1 MSPNRWTLRFRQ
13 FLDKPR
19 PPAAQIGRFGPFP
32 PFGRGY
38 SPRVAVAGP
47 HGCLP
52 DLPEGRRGYEDAASR
67 RRATLTISTRIAAT
81 IVAAYGLAEIVLIPH
96 ATHIWLVNLVAAI
109 GFTVMPALYR
119 FGPMIAATVFV
130 TFAYLF
136 TAYACAQLGTDSG
149 LQFYFFVGAALTIL
163 VIGSDHLAI
172 ASALAASGAAL
183 AITLEWIVVPN
194 TGVFPES
201 WMRVSFAITVAAASL
216 MMVIVVGSAMR
227 RIDRAENALRLE
239 FAKSEALLAN
249 ILPDSIATRL
259 KDRDDAIIADGYEDA
274 SILFADIAG
283 YTERASDT
291 DPAELVVFLNR
302 LFTDFDA
309 LVDRHG
315 LEKIKTSG
323 DSYMVVSGV
332 PHPRPDHLESLACLA
347 LDMAAAVDGLRD
359 QQGREVPLRIGIA
372 AGPVVAGIVGSRK
385 FFYDVWGDAVNVA
398 SRMESTDEEGRIQ
411 VPQAVYDRINASYVF
426 EERGEVDVK
435 GKGPMHTWYLVGR
448 RPAPG
453 TTEPASGAAVL
464 TNGGHTL

>member
-1 MSPNRWTLRFRQ
+1 M
-13 FLDKPR
+13 
-19 PPAAQIGRFGPFP
+19 
-32 PFGRGY
+32 
-38 SPRVAVAGP
+38 VAVTGP
-47 HGCLP
+47 RGCLP
-52 DLPEGRRGYEDAASR
+52 DLPEGRRDYEDAASR

-81 IVAAYGLAEIVLIPH
+81 IVAAYGVVEMILIPQ
-96 ATHIWLVNLVAAI
+96 ATHIWLVNLATAAVFI
-109 GFTVMPALYR
+109 AIPLLYR
-119 FGPMIAATVFV
+119 FGPLVAATVFV
-130 TFAYLF
+130 TLAYAF
-136 TAYACAQLGTDSG
+136 TAYACSQLGTDTG
-149 LQFYFFVGAALTIL
+149 LQFYFFVGAALIIL
-163 VIGSDHLAI
+163 VIGGDHLAI
-172 ASALAASGAAL
+172 ASVLAASGAGL
-183 AITLEWIVVPN
+183 AIALEWLVVPN
-194 TGVFPES
+194 TGIFSES
-201 WMRVSFAITVAAASL
+201 RMQVSFAVTVAAASL
-216 MMVIVVGSAMR
+216 MMLIVVGSAMR

-283 YTERASDT
+283 YTKRASDT
-291 DPAELVVFLNR
+291 DPAELVLFLNR

-332 PHPRPDHLESLACLA
+332 PQPRPDHLESLACLA

-372 AGPVVAGIVGSRK
+372 AGPVVAGVVGSRK

-398 SRMESTDEEGRIQ
+398 SRMESTDVEGRIQ
-411 VPQAVYDRINASYVF
+411 VPQDVYDRINASYVF
-426 EERGEVDVK
+426 EERGEVEVK
-435 GKGPMHTWYLVGR
+435 GKGAMHTWYLVGR

-453 TTEPASGAAVL
+453 NGERVSDPAALRDGVSPGP
-464 TNGGHTL
+464 GHTL